1 MYRAITSDHAMIA
14 YATCAVALVAA
25 LPALRQRRWGQAVR
39 VASAVLLAGG
49 ILTVLSTTL
58 TGTSAPTARIN
69 LVPGASIRGIFTADY
84 RNALENTVGNIAL
97 FLPLGFFATI
107 LTGRRVGRV
116 TLVAAAFSVF
126 IETTQ
131 LVLGERWVDIDDVL
145 LNTTGAF
152 LGALAAVT
160 ALRLVAE
167 RNPDAS
173 RPRQGEPL
181 RDP

>member
-1 MYRAITSDHAMIA
+1 MHRVIVSDHAMIA
-14 YATCAVALVAA
+14 YATCVVALVAA
-25 LPALRQRRWGQAVR
+25 LPSLRQRRWTQAVR

-58 TGTSAPTARIN
+58 TGTSAPTSRVN
-69 LVPGASIRGIFTADY
+69 LVPGASIRETFTADY

-97 FLPLGFFATI
+97 FLPLGFFGTI
-107 LTGRRVGRV
+107 VTRWGVARV
-116 TLVAAAFSVF
+116 TLVGAAFSAF

-131 LVLGERWVDIDDVL
+131 LVLGERWVDIDDVI
-145 LNTTGAF
+145 LNTGGAF

-160 ALRLVAE
+160 AIRLVAV
-167 RNPDAS
+167 RDQQVS
-173 RPRQGEPL
+173 RQREDDPL